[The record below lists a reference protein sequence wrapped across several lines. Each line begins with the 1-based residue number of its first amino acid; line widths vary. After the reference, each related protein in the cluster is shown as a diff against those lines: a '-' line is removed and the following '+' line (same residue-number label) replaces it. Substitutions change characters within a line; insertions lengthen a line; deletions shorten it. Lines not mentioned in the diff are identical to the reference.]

1 MAAPRKYPDELRER
15 AIRMAV
21 DLRRDPATRVGA
33 LARVG
38 QQLGINPETLRNWV
52 NQAEIDSG
60 QRPGTTTA
68 DAQRIA
74 ELERE
79 VRELRRSNAILRSA
93 SGFLRG
99 GARPPVDQVVAFID
113 AHRAEFG
120 VEPICKDLQVAPST
134 YYAAKTRPPSARAV
148 ADAALGEV
156 ITVEHAANYGV
167 YGARKMWKHLHRV
180 GHPVARC
187 TVERLMREHG
197 LRGVVRGRAKR
208 TTIPTKDGVRAGD
221 LVNRAFTA
229 TAPNQLW
236 VADFT
241 YVRTWAGFSY
251 VAFVIDVFSRM
262 IVGWKADT
270 RMRADLVT
278 DTLEMAV
285 WARGR
290 AGVVDL
296 SGLIHHSD
304 AGAQYV
310 SLALTERLAALG
322 MRASI
327 GSVADAYDNAMA
339 ESTIGLFKNELIR
352 RKGPWRTLDDVE
364 IATLEYVDWFNKRRL
379 HTELGDI
386 PPAEHEANYYRQNP
400 AVTTAE
406 TREPSLH

>member
-1 MAAPRKYPDELRER
+1 M
-15 AIRMAV
+15 
-21 DLRRDPATRVGA
+21 
-33 LARVG
+33 
-38 QQLGINPETLRNWV
+38 
-52 NQAEIDSG
+52 
-60 QRPGTTTA
+60 
-68 DAQRIA
+68 
-74 ELERE
+74 
-79 VRELRRSNAILRSA
+79 
-93 SGFLRG
+93 
-99 GARPPVDQVVAFID
+99 AFID
-113 AHRAEFG
+113 VHRAEFG
-120 VEPICKDLQVAPST
+120 VEPICRDLQVAPST

-187 TVERLMREHG
+187 TVERLMRERG
-197 LRGVVRGRAKR
+197 LRGLVRGGAKR
-208 TTIPTKDGVRAGD
+208 TTIPAKDGVRAGD
-221 LVNRAFTA
+221 LVNRVFTA

-251 VAFVIDVFSRM
+251 VAFVIDVYSRM

-310 SLALTERLAALG
+310 SLALTERLAVLG

-364 IATLEYVDWFNKRRL
+364 IATLEYVDWFNNRRL

-386 PPAEHEANYYRQNP
+386 PPRRARDQLLPSDPSVDDAGNQGTEPPLNP
-400 AVTTAE
+400 GRF
-406 TREPSLH
+406 TRPG

>member
-1 MAAPRKYPDELRER
+1 M
-15 AIRMAV
+15 
-21 DLRRDPATRVGA
+21 
-33 LARVG
+33 
-38 QQLGINPETLRNWV
+38 
-52 NQAEIDSG
+52 
-60 QRPGTTTA
+60 
-68 DAQRIA
+68 
-74 ELERE
+74 
-79 VRELRRSNAILRSA
+79 
-93 SGFLRG
+93 
-99 GARPPVDQVVAFID
+99 AFID
-113 AHRAEFG
+113 AHRTEFG
-120 VEPICKDLQVAPST
+120 VEPICTLLQVAPST
-134 YYAAKTRPPSARAV
+134 YYAAKSRPPSARAV

-156 ITVEHAANYGV
+156 IAVEHAANYGV

-187 TVERLMREHG
+187 TVERLMRERG

-208 TTIPTKDGVRAGD
+208 TTIPAKDGVRAGD
-221 LVNRAFTA
+221 LVNRAFSA
-229 TAPNQLW
+229 SAPNQLW

-251 VAFVIDVFSRM
+251 VSFVIDVYSRM

-290 AGVVDL
+290 AGVTDL
-296 SGLIHHSD
+296 TGLIHHSD

-352 RKGPWRTLDDVE
+352 RRGPWRTLDDVE
-364 IATLEYVDWFNKRRL
+364 IATLEWVDWFNNRRL

-386 PPAEHEANYYRQNP
+386 PPAEHEANHYRQNP